1 MDGRKP
7 CEKLRRTVVCSDYH
21 KGGMKMIDMEKLQHS
36 IMLEWAEMLIVEENR
51 EWKDIALFFFRHVG
65 GESAFMSNTTS
76 KHFNG
81 ISTVDS
87 LFWKDVLITW
97 LDFSNK
103 SNCATR
109 EASILYLNDPLHNNN
124 NIKFKGKVVYLPTS
138 LSKGVVTVGNMMTG
152 NRLLTIIEFQNK
164 YGLFPRNV
172 LDYNVIFL

>member
-1 MDGRKP
+1 
-7 CEKLRRTVVCSDYH
+7 
-21 KGGMKMIDMEKLQHS
+21 MIDMEKLQHS

-124 NIKFKGKVVYLPTS
+124 NIQFKGKVVYLPTR
-138 LSKGVVTVGNMMTG
+138 LS
-152 NRLLTIIEFQNK
+152 
-164 YGLFPRNV
+164 
-172 LDYNVIFL
+172 